1 MSASDRAVQWATRAA
16 QAASDKLATDIV
28 ALDVSD
34 RVGITDIFLICSAS
48 NDRQVRAVVD
58 AIEASLDE
66 IDVDPLRCEGEQEGR
81 WVLLDYGDFVA
92 HVQHEEEREYYQL
105 PRLWRDCPT
114 IALPYDDGAAAVS
127 EDGGGSGS

>member
-1 MSASDRAVQWATRAA
+1 MRASDRAVQWATLAA
-16 QAASDKLATDIV
+16 QAAADKLATEIV

-58 AIEASLDE
+58 AIEAALDE
-66 IDVDPLRCEGEQEGR
+66 IDVDPLRREGEQEGR

-92 HVQHEEEREYYQL
+92 HVQHTEEREYYQL

-114 IALPYDDGAAAVS
+114 IALPIDTGAADAANQAR
-127 EDGGGSGS
+127 

>member
-34 RVGITDIFLICSAS
+34 RMGITDIFLICSAS

-66 IDVDPLRCEGEQEGR
+66 IDVDPLRREGEQEGR

-114 IALPYDDGAAAVS
+114 IALPYDDGAAARV
-127 EDGGGSGS
+127 ENGSGSDS

>member
-66 IDVDPLRCEGEQEGR
+66 IDVDPLRREGEQEGR

-114 IALPYDDGAAAVS
+114 IALPYDDGAAVAS